1 LDDVAGTDEVVER
14 ILTSYDTLVVV
25 GASGNQAKAAH
36 GVPAFMQRHG
46 WRIIPVNPR
55 RGSILGEPAYPTLA
69 EVPERVGLV
78 DVFRPSSQ
86 AADVAGQAV
95 AAGATALWLQ
105 LGIFSAEARAIAEA
119 AGLLY
124 VENRCLAIEQ
134 RRLGLDAPPPGGK
147 KTQGIS

>member
-1 LDDVAGTDEVVER
+1 MVER
-14 ILTSYDTLVVV
+14 ILTSYDTLAVV

-55 RGSILGEPAYPTLA
+55 RGVILGEPVYPTLA
-69 EVPERVGLV
+69 EVPEQVGLV
-78 DVFRPSSQ
+78 SVFRPSSQ
-86 AADVAGQAV
+86 AADVARQAV

-105 LGIFSAEARAIAEA
+105 LGISSAEAREIAEA
-119 AGLLY
+119 GGLLY

-134 RRLGLDAPPPGGK
+134 RRLGLDAPPPGGQEDARDQL
-147 KTQGIS
+147 TR